1 MGNQPSSL
9 QTCLR
14 DVCAGQSGC
23 VGYAAFNND
32 PLYQLTWVKPYNLDS
47 TAAVSPIAVVRPKT
61 VEQVAGVVKC
71 AASNGKKVQAKSGG
85 HSYGN
90 YGLGGPNST
99 DVITIDLVNFQQ
111 FRMDNET
118 WKATMGAGHQLGD
131 VSKKLHDNGGRAM
144 AHGVCPGVGIG
155 GHATIGGL
163 GAMSRQWGSCLD
175 HVLEVEVVTA
185 DGKIQRASEEQ
196 NSDLFFALKGAGGSF
211 GVITEFVMKTHP
223 EFGKAVQYMYSF
235 TFQSMREQWR
245 VFKAWQ
251 DLIGDPDLDRRFGSQ
266 IIITPLGCI
275 IEGTFYGSQDEFDA
289 TGIVGKLPSTRN
301 STVQVTDWMGTVVS
315 NAEREALFV
324 SNLASPFY
332 SKSLGFR
339 QQDLL
344 SEDAIKDMF
353 NYIAD
358 TRTGTPIWAI
368 IFDLQGGAINDVPMN
383 ATAYAHRDKTMFYQ
397 SYAVGI
403 PQVSSTTRSFLSG
416 FHDRVAASIK
426 DRDAARAVVYA
437 GYVDPALGDAA
448 QKSYWG
454 SNYPALQRIKAK
466 YDPDDVFRNYQSV
479 RPDANA
485 KSEEDESGS
494 GSSPTQSGAS
504 GPQTTGESNDE
515 NLGSVSG
522 PAWALLSLWLMVA
535 TMAPLLL

>member
-9 QTCLR
+9 QTCLT
-14 DVCAGQSGC
+14 DVCAGQSNC
-23 VGYAAFNND
+23 VGYAAFTND
-32 PLYQLTWVKPYNLDS
+32 PIYQLTWVKPYNLDPT
-47 TAAVSPIAVVRPKT
+47 TAVNPIAVVRPNT
-61 VEQVAGVVKC
+61 AEQVAGVVKC
-71 AASNGKKVQAKSGG
+71 AAANGKKVQAKSGG

-90 YGLGGPNST
+90 YGMGGPNST
-99 DVITIDLVNFQQ
+99 DVITIDMVNFKQ

-118 WKATMGAGHQLGD
+118 WKATIGSGHQLGD
-131 VSKKLHDNGGRAM
+131 VSEKLHENGGRAM

-163 GAMSRQWGSCLD
+163 GSMSRQWGSCLD

-196 NSDLFFALKGAGGSF
+196 NSDLFFALKGAGASF

-235 TFQSMREQWR
+235 TFESMREQWR

-251 DLIGDPDLDRRFGSQ
+251 DVIGDPNLDRRFGSQ

-275 IEGTFYGSQDEFDA
+275 IEGTFYGSQEEFDA

-301 STVQVTDWMGTVVS
+301 STIQVTDWMGAVAN
-315 NAEREALFV
+315 NAEREALYI

-344 SEDAIKDMF
+344 SEDAIKNMF

-358 TRTGTPIWAI
+358 TNTGTLIWTI
-368 IFDLQGGAINDVPMN
+368 IFDLEGGAINDVPMN

-403 PQVSSTTRSFLSG
+403 PRVSSTTRDFLSG
-416 FHDRVAASIK
+416 FHNLMAESIK
-426 DRDAARAVVYA
+426 DRDAAGAVLYA
-437 GYVDPALGDAA
+437 GYVDPDLGDAA
-448 QKSYWG
+448 QRSYWG

-466 YDPDDVFRNYQSV
+466 YDPDELFRNHQSV

-485 KSEEDESGS
+485 KSEKDNGS
-494 GSSPTQSGAS
+494 GSDPSQSGAS
-504 GPQTTGESNDE
+504 GPQATGESSDE
-515 NLGSVSG
+515 NLGPASR
-522 PAWALLSLWLMVA
+522 PAWALLSLWLMA
-535 TMAPLLL
+535 SSTALLLL